1 MQQLVDL
8 CTQPYDS
15 ATSWAEDS
23 NQAFSAL
30 FGSPGGRYPARAE
43 NDIQF
48 RTPKIE
54 MGKGVP
60 FSAIIHESN
69 PSSGGYGGMSFV
81 IFPVEDSPPMIAMVA
96 GTQGLSP
103 DEHILGKPGHT
114 RKVNAIVS
122 WLNDKAG
129 RRVAWA
135 KRDAVRTD
143 LTVPD
148 NVQNDYQEYK
158 NVFNRYGGEIYGF
171 CKADPEVLEDVLKAF
186 LDLYF
191 QERGYEP
198 LSAYKRES
206 LKVQKGYFEHLMP
219 TVDRGDVYSLLQQR
233 KYVILQGPPGTGKT
247 RLANSLLKHQYGG
260 RGSAIQ
266 FHPNTTYETFVGGLF
281 PASTGSDLGLNFSV
295 TRGHLLHA
303 VDSALNTE
311 DPVLLIIDEIN
322 RADLAKVLGEA
333 IYSLEPNEVR
343 SIDLPYDFGD
353 PINSTLTMP
362 PNLHI
367 LGTMNTADRSIAILD
382 VAIRRRFAFLN
393 MWPQM
398 DVVNRLGDPTTVT
411 AFQNLLD
418 IFVEYASNDAFDL
431 MPGHS
436 YFIRHNVAD
445 DHESGNERT
454 NSPETISNGI
464 DSVTQLRTNLVP
476 LLEEYLAQG
485 YVSNFAD
492 AIHAYIQE
500 IGSGQSQ

>member
-1 MQQLVDL
+1 
-8 CTQPYDS
+8 
-15 ATSWAEDS
+15 
-23 NQAFSAL
+23 
-30 FGSPGGRYPARAE
+30 
-43 NDIQF
+43 
-48 RTPKIE
+48 
-54 MGKGVP
+54 
-60 FSAIIHESN
+60 
-69 PSSGGYGGMSFV
+69 MSFV
-81 IFPVEDSPPMIAMVA
+81 IFPVENSSPMIAMVA

-114 RKVNAIVS
+114 RKMNAIVS
-122 WLNDKAG
+122 WLNTKAG

-148 NVQNDYQEYK
+148 NVQKEYQEYK
-158 NVFNRYGGEIYGF
+158 DVFSRYGGEIYGF
-171 CKADPEVLEDVLKAF
+171 CKADPEILEDVLKAF

-191 QERGYEP
+191 QERGFEP
-198 LSAYKRES
+198 LTAYKNES
-206 LKVQKGYFEHLMP
+206 QEVQKGYFEHLMP
-219 TVDRGDVYSLLQQR
+219 TVDTDDVYNLLQQR

-247 RLANSLLKHQYGG
+247 RLANELLKNQYGK
-260 RGSAIQ
+260 RGYAIQ
-266 FHPNTTYETFVGGLF
+266 FNPNTTHFHPNATYETFVGRLF
-281 PASTGSDLGLNFSV
+281 PASTGSDLGLNFKV
-295 TRGHLLHA
+295 TRGHLLNA
-303 VDSALNTE
+303 VDQALNTD

-333 IYSLEPNEVR
+333 IYSLEPNEKR
-343 SIDLPYDFGD
+343 SIDLPYNFGE
-353 PINSTLTMP
+353 PIKSTLTMP

-398 DVVNRLGDPTTVT
+398 DVVNRKGDSTTVA
-411 AFQNLLD
+411 AFQSLLD
-418 IFVEYASNDAFDL
+418 IFVEHASNDAFDL

-436 YFIRHNVAD
+436 YFIRQNGMG
-445 DHESGNERT
+445 DHGSDIERT
-454 NSPETISNGI
+454 DNPESISSRI
-464 DSVTQLRTNLVP
+464 DSTTQLRTNLIP